1 MRRTDLNIKNATR
14 IIIKRDKSWKEDS
27 RLYNIEIRWDYDNT
41 FAKYCWN
48 NEKYSL
54 PQVITNKMAHVDTRV
69 LAIACSRSG
78 LMYKTRFE
86 QDTTNDLYLEIWRKD
101 LRDNLEEQR
110 RLSLNS
116 SLGIVT
122 DTKVVKDTNTDSIEI
137 NVFDDINS
145 IIETPVTIHNETII
159 INKVSHETNVIKPNK
174 KIVICDEVPLKED
187 TTDKKEVF
195 FDFF

>member
-27 RLYNIEIRWDYDNT
+27 RLYNIEVRWDYDNT

-54 PQVITNKMAHVDTRV
+54 PQVITNKVAHVDTRV

-110 RLSLNS
+110 RLSLGNV
-116 SLGIVT
+116 L
-122 DTKVVKDTNTDSIEI
+122 DAVVETQVSIK
-137 NVFDDINS
+137 
-145 IIETPVTIHNETII
+145 NETIVV
-159 INKVSHETNVIKPNK
+159 NKVSQETNVNKTVK
-174 KIVICDEVPLKED
+174 KIVICDETPIKDD
-187 TTDKKEVF
+187 TEVY
-195 FDFF
+195 FDFI